1 MTEEVRRQR
10 GRPRRDEP
18 AAEAD
23 DVLSAALHAFAV
35 RGYDGV
41 SVRELNKE
49 LGVSHNALHQRF
61 GSKEA
66 VWYAAVDWGFG
77 GLVSALLS
85 GDDAAA
91 DGVERLRTFVRT
103 FVAYSARHPELQRV
117 ISAEAGEGSARLTY
131 VLSRYVVPV
140 VRWFEPLYD
149 ELVAAGRIR
158 AVPKALFY
166 TMVTAG
172 GGTLFS
178 NAAASRYLFG
188 DEVLGEDAVEAYAAE
203 AADFV
208 VGGLV
213 NR

>member
-1 MTEEVRRQR
+1 MTEGVRRQR

-35 RGYDGV
+35 HGYHGV
-41 SVRELNKE
+41 SVRTLNRE

-77 GLVSALLS
+77 GLVSALLA

-91 DGVERLRTFVRT
+91 DGVERLRVFVRT
-103 FVAYSARHPELQRV
+103 FVAYCARRPDLQRV
-117 ISAEAGEGSARLTY
+117 INFEAGEGGARLTY
-131 VLSRYVVPV
+131 LLSQYVAPV

-158 AVPKALFY
+158 AVPKELFY

-178 NAAASRYLFG
+178 NAAAARQLFG
-188 DEVLGEDAVEAYAAE
+188 DGVLGDDAVEEYAAA

-213 NR
+213 NG